1 MKYRRL
7 RARGKFTKLADIQ
20 NHKLSLKVKWTS
32 KSGCRFRIRP
42 YITVGGKRIYG
53 KWSNVVRLK

>member
-1 MKYRRL
+1 MVKVRR
-7 RARGKFTKLADIQ
+7 ADIQ